1 MSNAVSRFMPNL
13 TYAVYLW
20 CSVVIIAFALSS
32 VLILTMAGVIAD
44 EAHLE
49 GEKSILRHDIE
60 SHLTLLA
67 RDQAQI
73 SYWDTAVR
81 ALTGRID
88 EDFVEEEIAGWLWDD
103 FKINTTVVVSPDGAP
118 VALVHRDEV
127 LESSEGD
134 AVLEGTA
141 DLVAKAQRNYM
152 ERRRAK
158 NGGYVIPGN
167 PLDESNPLYVA
178 DIRPVEGRISFVVA
192 QAIIPDHDVVLPDG
206 APLVLV
212 TLKPVTLL
220 SDSGLHSSHDL
231 EGFAFAT
238 GDAIP
243 HGHASIPV
251 GIEGD
256 QHDIHAVWKIDHPSE
271 IILNRAI
278 APLLGL
284 LILASAAVLLVAR
297 RSSAALMA
305 LQESEAKNRF
315 LAQHDPLTEL
325 PNRIQFD
332 LTLEAIIEKGQQDRC
347 AILCVDLDRFKAVND
362 TYGHHAGDTVLKTI
376 GSRISRI
383 IGGAG
388 MTARIGGDEFIV
400 LLYHELDRE
409 HVLQRCQ
416 QLIES
421 VSLPIT
427 FEGGMADVGASVG
440 VAWWPDDAQ
449 TAKAVIK
456 CADEA
461 LYRAKEMGRG
471 QACVAKPVLTET
483 QAPKTARSEAA

>member
-13 TYAVYLW
+13 SHAVYLW
-20 CSVVIIAFALSS
+20 CGVVIIAFALSS
-32 VLILTMAGVIAD
+32 FLILTMAGVIAD

-49 GEKSILRHDIE
+49 GEKAVLRRDVE

-81 ALTGRID
+81 ALSEPVD
-88 EDFVEEEIAGWLWDD
+88 ERFIEEEIAGWLWDD

-127 LESSEGD
+127 LEPSAGD
-134 AVLEGTA
+134 TVLAGTA
-141 DLVAKAQRNYM
+141 DLVAKAQQNYM

-192 QAIIPDHDVVLPDG
+192 QAIIPDREVVLPDG

-220 SDSGLHSSHDL
+220 SDSSLYSSPDL
-231 EGFAFAT
+231 EGFGFAT

-256 QHDIHAVWKIDHPSE
+256 QHDIHAVWKIDHPSAV
-271 IILNRAI
+271 ILNRAI

-284 LILASAAVLLVAR
+284 LVLASAAVLLVAR
-297 RSSAALMA
+297 RSSAALSA

-325 PNRIQFD
+325 PNRVQFD
-332 LTLEAIIEKGQQDRC
+332 LALEAIIEKGQQDRC
-347 AILCVDLDRFKAVND
+347 AILCVDLDRFKVVND

-376 GSRISRI
+376 GSRISRT
-383 IGGAG
+383 IGDAG

-409 HVLQRCQ
+409 HVLRRCE

-421 VSLPIT
+421 VSLPVL

-440 VAWWPDDAQ
+440 VAWWPDDAL
-449 TAKAVIK
+449 TAKSVIK

-471 QACVAKPVLTET
+471 QACVAKPVSEEMEALP
-483 QAPKTARSEAA
+483 AARHEAA